1 MTPEVAR
8 RMNRLNESFY
18 RDNARSFDQT
28 RQTAWPGWERCLC
41 IGHTTGALPRY
52 GGARVLD
59 VASGNLRLARYLAK
73 RLPSVR
79 VSYHGIDSCPAL
91 ARGVRLP
98 EGWDVTLQNLDVVGT
113 LLDKKLEEDLGAP
126 GKDLGVRLEGGA
138 ADLGVRLE
146 GGAADLGVRIE
157 GGAADLVACFGFFHH
172 VPTIEAR
179 RRLLQEL
186 LSYTRTGGLCCVSL
200 WRPMSDRR
208 IAKRARESTR
218 AGLRSLSLSEKELDK
233 GDYLLGWQGRP
244 DTWRYCHHFDEGE
257 IDGLVR
263 AVQGTAELTA
273 RFCADGKAGDLN
285 SYLVLTRS

>member
-1 MTPEVAR
+1 
-8 RMNRLNESFY
+8 MNRLNESFY

-41 IGHTTGALPRY
+41 IGHTTGALPQY
-52 GGARVLD
+52 GSVRVLD

-73 RLPSVR
+73 RLPGVR
-79 VSYHGIDSCPAL
+79 VSYHGIDSCPML

-98 EGWDVTLQNLDVVGT
+98 EGWDVTLQDLDVVSA
-113 LLDKKLEEDLGAP
+113 LLDKKLEEDLG
-126 GKDLGVRLEGGA
+126 VRL
-138 ADLGVRLE
+138 
-146 GGAADLGVRIE
+146 E

-172 VPTIEAR
+172 VPTTEAR

-218 AGLRSLSLSEKELDK
+218 AGLRSLGLSEKELDK

-244 DTWRYCHHFDEGE
+244 DTWRYCHHFDEEE
-257 IDGLVR
+257 IDWLVR

>member
-28 RQTAWPGWERCLC
+28 RQGAWPGWEHCL
-41 IGHTTGALPRY
+41 GPAMNVLSQD
-52 GGARVLD
+52 GGARILD
-59 VASGNLRLARYLAK
+59 VASGNLRFARYLAE
-73 RLPSVR
+73 RLPGAR
-79 VSYHGIDSCPAL
+79 VSYHGIDSCPEL
-91 ARGVRLP
+91 ARDVRLP
-98 EGWDVTLQNLDVVGT
+98 EGWEVTLQELDVVDA
-113 LLDKKLEEDLGAP
+113 LLGEGPDEGLGA
-126 GKDLGVRLEGGA
+126 RLK
-138 ADLGVRLE
+138 
-146 GGAADLGVRIE
+146 

-186 LSYTRTGGLCCVSL
+186 LSYTRAGGLCCVSL

-208 IAKRARESTR
+208 IARRARESTR
-218 AGLRSLSLSEKELDK
+218 AGLRSLGLSEKELDK

-244 DTWRYCHHFDEGE
+244 DTWRYCHHFDEEE
-257 IDGLVR
+257 IDWLVR
-263 AVQGTAELTA
+263 AAQGTAKLTA

>member
-8 RMNRLNESFY
+8 RMNRLNENFY

-52 GGARVLD
+52 GGVRVLD
-59 VASGNLRLARYLAK
+59 VASGNLRFARYLAE
-73 RLPSVR
+73 RLPGAR
-79 VSYHGIDSCPAL
+79 VSYHGIDSCPEL
-91 ARGVRLP
+91 ARDVRLP
-98 EGWDVTLQNLDVVGT
+98 EGWEVTLQELDVVDA
-113 LLDKKLEEDLGAP
+113 LLGEGPDE
-126 GKDLGVRLEGGA
+126 DLGVRL
-138 ADLGVRLE
+138 
-146 GGAADLGVRIE
+146 E

-172 VPTIEAR
+172 VPTTEAR
-179 RRLLQEL
+179 RRLLREL

-208 IAKRARESTR
+208 IARRARESTR
-218 AGLRSLSLSEKELDK
+218 AGLRSLGLSEKELDK

-244 DTWRYCHHFDEGE
+244 DTWRYCHHFDEEE

-263 AVQGTAELTA
+263 AAQGTAELTA

>member
-1 MTPEVAR
+1 
-8 RMNRLNESFY
+8 MNRLNESFY
-18 RDNARSFDQT
+18 RDNACSFDQT

-52 GGARVLD
+52 GGVRVLD
-59 VASGNLRLARYLAK
+59 VASGNLRFARYLAE
-73 RLPSVR
+73 RLPGAR
-79 VSYHGIDSCPAL
+79 VSYHGIDSCPEL
-91 ARGVRLP
+91 ARDVRLP
-98 EGWDVTLQNLDVVGT
+98 EGWEVTLQELDVVDA
-113 LLDKKLEEDLGAP
+113 LLGEGPDEGLGA
-126 GKDLGVRLEGGA
+126 RLK
-138 ADLGVRLE
+138 
-146 GGAADLGVRIE
+146 

-172 VPTIEAR
+172 VPTTEAR

-208 IAKRARESTR
+208 IARRARESTR
-218 AGLRSLSLSEKELDK
+218 AGLRSLGLSEKELDK

-257 IDGLVR
+257 IDWLVR
-263 AVQGTAELTA
+263 AAQGTAELTA

>member
-1 MTPEVAR
+1 
-8 RMNRLNESFY
+8 MNRLNESFY

-52 GGARVLD
+52 GGVRVLD
-59 VASGNLRLARYLAK
+59 VASGNLRLARYLAE
-73 RLPSVR
+73 RLPGVR
-79 VSYHGIDSCPAL
+79 VSYHGIDSCPML

-98 EGWDVTLQNLDVVGT
+98 EGWDVTLQDLDVVGT
-113 LLDKKLEEDLGAP
+113 LLDKKPEEDLGVPGEDLGAP
-126 GKDLGVRLEGGA
+126 GGDLGVQL
-138 ADLGVRLE
+138 
-146 GGAADLGVRIE
+146 E

-172 VPTIEAR
+172 VPTTEAR

-208 IAKRARESTR
+208 IARRARESTR
-218 AGLRSLSLSEKELDK
+218 AGLRSLGLSEKELDK

-244 DTWRYCHHFDEGE
+244 DTWRYCHHFDEEE

-263 AVQGTAELTA
+263 AAQGTAKLTA

-285 SYLVLTRS
+285 SYLVLTRTRS

>member
-8 RMNRLNESFY
+8 RMDCLNESFY

-52 GGARVLD
+52 GGVRVLD
-59 VASGNLRLARYLAK
+59 VASGNLRFARYLAE
-73 RLPSVR
+73 RLPGAR
-79 VSYHGIDSCPAL
+79 VSYHGIDSCPEL
-91 ARGVRLP
+91 ARDVRLP
-98 EGWDVTLQNLDVVGT
+98 EGWEVTLQELDVVDA
-113 LLDKKLEEDLGAP
+113 LLGEGPDEGLGA
-126 GKDLGVRLEGGA
+126 RLK
-138 ADLGVRLE
+138 
-146 GGAADLGVRIE
+146 

-172 VPTIEAR
+172 VPTTEAR

-208 IAKRARESTR
+208 IARRARESTR
-218 AGLRSLSLSEKELDK
+218 AGLRSLGLSEKELDK

-244 DTWRYCHHFDEGE
+244 DTWRYCHHFDEEE

-263 AVQGTAELTA
+263 AAQGTAELTA

>member
-8 RMNRLNESFY
+8 RMNRLNENFY

-28 RQTAWPGWERCLC
+28 RQAAWPGWEHCLC
-41 IGHTTGALPRY
+41 IGRTTGALPRY
-52 GGARVLD
+52 EGVRVLD
-59 VASGNLRLARYLAK
+59 VASGNLRLARYLAE
-73 RLPSVR
+73 RLPGTK
-79 VSYHGIDSCPAL
+79 VSYHGIDSCPML

-98 EGWDVTLQNLDVVGT
+98 ESWDMTLQDLDVVGA
-113 LLDKKLEEDLGAP
+113 LLDKKLGEGLGT
-126 GKDLGVRLEGGA
+126 LGGGLGSRLEGGA

-146 GGAADLGVRIE
+146 GGAADL
-157 GGAADLVACFGFFHH
+157 VACFGFFHH
-172 VPTIEAR
+172 VPTTEAR

-208 IAKRARESTR
+208 IARHARESTR
-218 AGLRSLSLSEKELDK
+218 AGLRSLGLSEKELDK

-244 DTWRYCHHFDEGE
+244 DTWRYCHHFDEEE
-257 IDGLVR
+257 IDWLVR
-263 AVQGTAELTA
+263 AAQGTAELTA

>member
-1 MTPEVAR
+1 
-8 RMNRLNESFY
+8 MNRLNESFY

-28 RQTAWPGWERCLC
+28 RQTAWPGWERCL
-41 IGHTTGALPRY
+41 GPAMNVLSQD
-52 GGARVLD
+52 GGARILD
-59 VASGNLRLARYLAK
+59 VASGNLRFARYLAE
-73 RLPSVR
+73 RLPGAR
-79 VSYHGIDSCPAL
+79 VSYHGIDSCPEL
-91 ARGVRLP
+91 ARDVRLP
-98 EGWDVTLQNLDVVGT
+98 EGWEVTLQELDVVDA
-113 LLDKKLEEDLGAP
+113 LLGEGPDEGLGA
-126 GKDLGVRLEGGA
+126 RLK
-138 ADLGVRLE
+138 
-146 GGAADLGVRIE
+146 

-172 VPTIEAR
+172 VPTTEAR

-208 IAKRARESTR
+208 IARRARESTR
-218 AGLRSLSLSEKELDK
+218 AGLRSLGLSEKELDK

-244 DTWRYCHHFDEGE
+244 DTWRYCHHFDEEE

-263 AVQGTAELTA
+263 AAQGTAELTA